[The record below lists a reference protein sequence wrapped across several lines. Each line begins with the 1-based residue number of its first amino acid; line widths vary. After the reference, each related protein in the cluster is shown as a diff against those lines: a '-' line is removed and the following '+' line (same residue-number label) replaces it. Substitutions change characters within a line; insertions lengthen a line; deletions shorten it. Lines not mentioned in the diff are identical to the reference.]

1 MNLQWQIERFDALEL
16 RQLYQLLQLRQAVFA
31 VEQQCIYQDLDN
43 LDLES
48 FHLLGCHAQSGKL
61 LAYARCLPPGLK
73 YPESSIGRV
82 VVDLS
87 WRGKGLG
94 HALLRRAIDCCALF
108 DGNEGGVQAIRI
120 SAQAYLEPFY
130 RVHGFAP
137 QGDCYIEDGIKHL
150 EMLRSGESLVQDKNK

>member
-61 LAYARCLPPGLK
+61 LAYARCLPPGLR

-120 SAQAYLEPFY
+120 SAQAYLQRFY
-130 RVHGFAP
+130 ESHGFFVVSEAFL
-137 QGDCYIEDGIKHL
+137 EDGIWHR
-150 EMLRSGESLVQDKNK
+150 EMRRCTSNSGLKMSD

>member
-31 VEQQCIYQDLDN
+31 VEQQ
-43 LDLES
+43 
-48 FHLLGCHAQSGKL
+48 
-61 LAYARCLPPGLK
+61 
-73 YPESSIGRV
+73 
-82 VVDLS
+82 
-87 WRGKGLG
+87 G

>member
-120 SAQAYLEPFY
+120 SAQAYL
-130 RVHGFAP
+130 
-137 QGDCYIEDGIKHL
+137 
-150 EMLRSGESLVQDKNK
+150 